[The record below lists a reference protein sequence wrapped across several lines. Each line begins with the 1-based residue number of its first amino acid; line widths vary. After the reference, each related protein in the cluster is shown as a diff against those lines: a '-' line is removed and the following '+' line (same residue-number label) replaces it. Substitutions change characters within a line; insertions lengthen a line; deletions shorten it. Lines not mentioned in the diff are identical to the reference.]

1 MSFLKRI
8 GKAIRQWLRDAV
20 GIFNAELKEI
30 LHDEGVMVIFI
41 IAGFCYPILYNLI
54 YSHGTLD
61 DISVAVVDESHSSES
76 RRFIREMDATREIHI
91 VGECLNM
98 EEAKFLMQE
107 REINGIIYFPSDFDD
122 NIANIRT
129 AMFSVYA
136 DMSSFLYFKS
146 LLMGSNFVMLHNLR
160 KIQIDRFSALGMT
173 GQETSQLVQPLR
185 YEDNNPFNP
194 TFSYS
199 IFLISAILL
208 LIVQQCMFI
217 GMSISVGTKREQNRN
232 FSSLKNNYS
241 GGGVSR
247 VMFGRGAVY
256 WLIFMIIAVYV
267 AFIVPHL
274 FGFPQRGSF
283 WNIYLLLLL
292 FVTDCVFFS
301 MFWSTFIF
309 KREAVFILFMFMS
322 PICLFLT
329 GFSWPKSA
337 FPDFWRYFSYLFPTT
352 FGCKAFIDMNTAGG
366 DLWAVQDLIY
376 PLIYQTIGYY
386 ILAAAMIYV
395 ENYILK
401 WRKKRTENIKHY
413 YDDMVIIRQQEVEE

>member
-1 MSFLKRI
+1 MNFLKRI
-8 GKAIRQWLRDAV
+8 GKAFKQWLRDAV
-20 GIFNAELKEI
+20 EIFNAELKDV

-61 DISVAVVDESHSSES
+61 DISVAVVDESRSPET
-76 RRFIREMDATREIHI
+76 RRFMREMDATREIHI

-98 EEAKFLMQE
+98 EEAKALMQE
-107 REINGIIYFPSDFDD
+107 REINGIVYFPSDFDD

-129 AMFSVYA
+129 AMFSIYA

-173 GQETSQLVQPLR
+173 EQETSQLVQPLR

-232 FSSLKNNYS
+232 FSSLVNNYS

-283 WNIYLLLLL
+283 WDIYLLLLL

-337 FPDFWRYFSYLFPTT
+337 FPDFWQYFSYLFPTT
-352 FGCKAFIDMNTAGG
+352 FGCKAFIDINTAGG
-366 DLWAVQDLIY
+366 DLWAVRDLTY
-376 PLIYQTIGYY
+376 PLTYQTIAYY
-386 ILAAAMIYV
+386 ILASAMIYV

-401 WRKKRTENIKHY
+401 WRKNRTENIKHY